1 MLTRS
6 QLVASVEGVSGE
18 RLTYWIEMGFIVP
31 ERGEGEQ
38 QFADIDI
45 ARVRLLHDLEADLD
59 LDTDSIALLLSLLD
73 QVYALR
79 SRMRVMTEAIARQ
92 PPEVREAI
100 CALLSGRLGGGEDKG
115 GAGGGEDKGS

>member
-1 MLTRS
+1 MLTRKD
-6 QLVASVEGVSGE
+6 LVASVEGVTVE
-18 RLTYWIEMGFIVP
+18 RLTYWIEMGFVVP
-31 ERGEGEQ
+31 EQGEGEQ

-45 ARVRLLHDLEADLD
+45 ARVRLLHELEADLA
-59 LDTDSIALLLSLLD
+59 LDTDSIALMLSLLD

-100 CALLSGRLGGGEDKG
+100 CALLSGRLGGTS
-115 GAGGGEDKGS
+115 GGGEDKES